1 MNPKLAV
8 KGING
13 IIEGGISVT
22 DFAVVTELDEISAK
36 ELLYTLVQNGIGT
49 WNDDLVDFDIPHDRL
64 QTALFA
70 ITLGATIEDVS
81 EYLTWRDF
89 EAITGIILEENGF
102 DVTKNLVLTKPRM
115 EIDVIG
121 KKMNLALLI
130 DCKHWKTMSKSALD
144 EIVKKQIERVKRYVA
159 DEDITALPVIVTLH
173 QEGTQLVE
181 NVPIV
186 PIMKLPSFLDEFV
199 GNLGSLKSIGKKT
212 LQKDLHLLTNT
223 TL

>member
-1 MNPKLAV
+1 MNPKLAL

-13 IIEGGISVT
+13 ILEGGISIT
-22 DFAVVTELDEISAK
+22 DFSIITELDEISAK

-64 QTALFA
+64 QAALFA
-70 ITLGATIEDVS
+70 ITLGATIEDVA

-89 EAITGIILEENGF
+89 EAITGIVLEENDF

-130 DCKHWKTMSKSALD
+130 DCKHWKNMTKSALD

-159 DEDITALPVIVTLH
+159 DEGIIALPVIVTLH

-199 GNLGSLKSIGKKT
+199 GNLGSLKSIEK
-212 LQKDLHLLTNT
+212 
-223 TL
+223 

>member
-1 MNPKLAV
+1 MNPKLVV

-13 IIEGGISVT
+13 ILEGGVSIT
-22 DFAVVTELDEISAK
+22 DFSIVSELDEISAK

-49 WNDDLVDFDIPHDRL
+49 WNDDLVDFDIPNDRL

-70 ITLGATIEDVS
+70 INLGATIEDVS

-89 EAITGIILEENGF
+89 ESLTGLILEEKDF
-102 DVTKNLVLTKPRM
+102 DVTKNLIMTKPRM

-121 KKMNLALLI
+121 KKMDIALLI
-130 DCKHWKTMSKSALD
+130 DCKHWKNVSKSALD

-159 DEDITALPVIVTLH
+159 DESMSALPVIVTLH
-173 QEGTQLVE
+173 QEEIQFVD

-186 PIMKLPSFLDEFV
+186 PIMKLSSFLDEFV
-199 GNLGSLKSIGKKT
+199 GNLDSLASIEK
-212 LQKDLHLLTNT
+212 
-223 TL
+223 

>member
-22 DFAVVTELDEISAK
+22 DFSVVTELDEISAK
-36 ELLYTLVQNGIGT
+36 ELLYTLVQNGIGA

-89 EAITGIILEENGF
+89 EAITGIILEENDF
-102 DVTKNLVLTKPRM
+102 EVTKNLVLTKPRM

-130 DCKHWKTMSKSALD
+130 DCKHWKNMSKSALD

-199 GNLGSLKSIGKKT
+199 GSLDSLKSIEK
-212 LQKDLHLLTNT
+212 
-223 TL
+223 

>member
-13 IIEGGISVT
+13 IIDGGISVT

-199 GNLGSLKSIGKKT
+199 GNLGSLKSIEK
-212 LQKDLHLLTNT
+212 
-223 TL
+223 

>member
-1 MNPKLAV
+1 MNPKLVV

-13 IIEGGISVT
+13 ILEGGVSVT
-22 DFAVVTELDEISAK
+22 DFSIVTELDEISAK
-36 ELLYTLVQNGIGT
+36 ELLYALVQNGIGT
-49 WNDDLVDFDIPHDRL
+49 WNDDLVDFDIPNDRL

-70 ITLGATIEDVS
+70 INLGATIEDVS

-89 EAITGIILEENGF
+89 ESLTGLILEEKDF
-102 DVTKNLVLTKPRM
+102 DVTKNLILTKPRM

-121 KKMNLALLI
+121 KKMGIALLI

-159 DEDITALPVIVTLH
+159 DENMSALPVIVTLH
-173 QEGTQLVE
+173 QEEIQFVD

-186 PIMKLPSFLDEFV
+186 PIMKLSSFLDEFV
-199 GNLGSLKSIGKKT
+199 GNLDSLTSIEK
-212 LQKDLHLLTNT
+212 
-223 TL
+223 

>member
-173 QEGTQLVE
+173 QDGTQLVE

-199 GNLGSLKSIGKKT
+199 GNLGSLKSIEK
-212 LQKDLHLLTNT
+212 
-223 TL
+223 

>member
-1 MNPKLAV
+1 MNPKQVV

-13 IIEGGISVT
+13 ILEGGVSVT
-22 DFAVVTELDEISAK
+22 DFSIVTELDEISAK

-49 WNDDLVDFDIPHDRL
+49 WNDDLVDFDIPNDRL

-70 ITLGATIEDVS
+70 IKLGADVESVS
-81 EYLTWRDF
+81 EYLTWQDF
-89 EAITGIILEENGF
+89 ESITGLILEKKDF
-102 DVTKNLVLTKPRM
+102 DVTKNLILTKPRM
-115 EIDVIG
+115 EIDVVG
-121 KKMNLALLI
+121 TKMDIALLI

-159 DEDITALPVIVTLH
+159 DEGITALPVIVTLH

-199 GNLGSLKSIGKKT
+199 GSLDSLKSIEK
-212 LQKDLHLLTNT
+212 
-223 TL
+223 

>member
-13 IIEGGISVT
+13 VIEGGISVT

-199 GNLGSLKSIGKKT
+199 GNLGSLKSIEK
-212 LQKDLHLLTNT
+212 
-223 TL
+223 